1 MRKDWKAELVC
12 VARALVMLAASLAL
26 IAWPVAGTAQERA
39 RAEDAFEES
48 VGGAEAAL
56 AGLEEQIAAS
66 EPVIEYIT
74 ADKFD
79 DAGKQE
85 AASAALERAREISA
99 ARTSLSRP
107 LNRTAASHP
116 RRTRR
121 GRH

>member
-85 AASAALERAREISA
+85 AASAALERAREISGWEADAETEHRSTDELEQA
-99 ARTSLSRP
+99 A
-107 LNRTAASHP
+107 
-116 RRTRR
+116 
-121 GRH
+121 